1 MHRMHVPPPLRTLLH
16 GAIDY
21 AGLFPPA
28 ALDMRGAAARYAE
41 YRVSDDR
48 WALGRFVV
56 PALRLEELARAIV
69 GLGRDAAAPAWPLSV
84 LLGDDPAADAARI
97 AAHAA
102 ASATTRVESLE
113 AKVASA
119 SDVRRV
125 RDAFPAAREVYLEVP
140 AGADPRPLVEAIGA
154 AGARAKIRTGGVTA
168 AAVPEVATVVRF
180 LAACV
185 AIGVPFKATA
195 GLHHPLRAE
204 YALTYDAGAPRAT
217 MHGYLNV
224 FLAAALL
231 ANGAPEQEAARLL
244 DERDPQAFEVAD
256 DGIRWRGTL
265 LTTEAIGRL
274 RARGATSFGSCS
286 FREPL
291 DDLAALP
298 SLVRTT

>member
-1 MHRMHVPPPLRTLLH
+1 MHVPPPLRALLH

-28 ALDMRGAAARYAE
+28 ALDMRGAAARYAA
-41 YRVSDDR
+41 YRASDDR

-56 PALRLEELARAIV
+56 PAARLGELERAIA
-69 GLGRDAAAPAWPLSV
+69 GLGRGAAASSWPLSV
-84 LLGDDPAADAARI
+84 LIGDDLSTDTARI

-102 ASATTRVESLE
+102 TSAPMRIESLE
-113 AKVASA
+113 ARVASA
-119 SDVRRV
+119 SDVRRF
-125 RDAFPAAREVYLEVP
+125 RDAFPEARELYLELP
-140 AGADPRPLVEAIGA
+140 AGGDPRPLIEAIGA

-180 LAACV
+180 LAACI
-185 AIGVPFKATA
+185 ALGVPFKATA

-204 YALTYDAGAPRAT
+204 YALTYEAGAPRAT

-224 FLAAALL
+224 FLGAALL
-231 ANGAPEQEAARLL
+231 ANGAPEQEAERLL
-244 DERDPQAFEVAD
+244 DERDPLAFEVTD
-256 DGIRWRGTL
+256 DGILWRGSL
-265 LTTEAIGRL
+265 LTTEAIDRL